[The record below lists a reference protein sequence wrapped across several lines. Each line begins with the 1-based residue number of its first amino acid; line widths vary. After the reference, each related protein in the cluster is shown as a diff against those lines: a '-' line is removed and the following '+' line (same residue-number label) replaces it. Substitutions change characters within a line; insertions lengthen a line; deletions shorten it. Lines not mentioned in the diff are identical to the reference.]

1 MSLNE
6 SIVEDAA
13 LEWFAELGYSCLGA
27 EALTPTLSQG
37 ERESYG
43 EVVLVGRLR
52 EALRRL
58 NPTIPEEAREE
69 AMRKVLRIATP
80 SLVQTNRAFHKML
93 RDGIPV
99 ECVRQEPS
107 PSGRGRS
114 EAEGEGQRRWEIVRL
129 IDFSDVRANDWLAVN
144 QFTVIEGQHN
154 RRPDIV
160 VFLNGLP
167 LALIE
172 LKNAADEDATIWSAY
187 AQLQTYK
194 AEIPSLLAYNAALVV
209 SDGLQARMGSL
220 TANQEWF
227 KVWREIDADLPPPS
241 PQPSP
246 SGRGKT
252 NYRGGFDFSGLT
264 EKARELRG
272 KQPPAEELLW
282 ELLRDRQLAGAKFRR
297 QHPFGEYICD
307 FFCNEAKLVVECDGE
322 PHSEVARTKHDAK
335 RDAYLRSQGL
345 TVIRFE
351 NQRVLNDADSVLSEI
366 AAHLPSPTGRRAG
379 DEGQQPPRQK
389 ATLELQTLIYGV
401 FDKERF
407 LKLLL
412 HFIVFEENPD
422 TGAIHKIIAGYHQ
435 FHAVNAA
442 IEETVRASGMTVE
455 SSVLREEPP
464 GRHWAGKMHG
474 GKPGDRRA
482 GVVWHTQGSGKSFT
496 MLFFAARVIREPA
509 MQNPTLVVLTD
520 RNDLDDQLFG
530 QFQRCADILGQTP
543 IQAAD
548 RAHLRELLNRASGG
562 VIFTTLQKFAPL
574 EPSLRPSPSGRGSE
588 QYRGG
593 FDFSGLKAEAR
604 ELRAKQTDAE
614 SLLWELLRDR
624 KLAGAKFRRQHQF
637 GEYITD
643 FFCNDAKL
651 VVECDGAPHATPE
664 RRKIDQKRD
673 AYLKSQGLTV
683 LRFENKRVLADSEAV
698 LEEIAGHLP
707 STSGRGA
714 GGEGEGGKAISLRR
728 NIIVV
733 ADEAHRSQYDLIDG
747 LARHMRDTLPN
758 ATFIGFTG
766 TPIEKTDANTRA
778 VFGDYISIYDI
789 QRAVADRATVAIYYE
804 SRIAKLG
811 LNASEL
817 PKLDAE
823 FEEITEGE
831 ELTKKEKL
839 KTKWAALEALVGD
852 PKRLA
857 LIAADLV
864 AHFEKRTEAM
874 DGKAMV
880 VCMSRRIC
888 VDLYEA
894 IIKLRPDWASAKDDD
909 AEAEKGKACV
919 VKVIMTGSADD
930 GPEWQPH
937 IRNKE
942 KRRAMANRFK
952 DSKDPFRIVIVRDM
966 WLTGFDAPCLHTMYA
981 DKPMQGHGLMQAIA
995 RVNRVFRDKPGG
1007 LVVDYLGLADQLKHA
1022 LANYTESGGKGDPTY
1037 DTKQAI
1043 AIMLE
1048 KHGIACDLLHGSDW
1062 KKAVGDGKR
1071 TLFALPA
1078 LQEHILEQE
1087 DGKTRW
1093 NQVIT
1098 ELSRAFALCAASD
1111 EATEI
1116 RDDVALFQ
1124 AIQAAL
1130 NKQSSNNRKTP
1141 EQIDAAVRQLVS
1153 KAITTDGQVIDVFT
1167 AAGLPKP
1174 DISILSDGFLAEVRG
1189 LKHKNVAAELLEKL
1203 LKNELKVRSKRNLV
1217 QSQLFSE
1224 KLKKT
1229 LNAYHNRAISTMEVI
1244 EELIKLA
1251 KELDAATKRGE
1262 DMGLTDDEIAFYDAL
1277 AANESAVRAMGDD
1290 KLKVIAAELITQ
1302 VRKSV
1307 TIDWTLREGARAKIR
1322 VMVKR
1327 ILNKYGYPPD
1337 LQEDAVKTVLQ
1348 QAELLCAEWV

>member
-1 MSLNE
+1 MSLTE

-13 LEWFAELGYSCLGA
+13 LTWFGELGYSCLGA
-27 EALTPTLSQG
+27 EALTPTHAPHPLPASTSGRGAG

-52 EALRRL
+52 EALRQL
-58 NPTIPEEAREE
+58 NPAIPEEAREE
-69 AMRKVLRIATP
+69 ALRKVLRVGTP
-80 SLVQTNRAFHKML
+80 SLVQTNRAFHRLL
-93 RDGIPV
+93 RDGVDV
-99 ECVRQEPS
+99 EYARPDGSTKHDKV
-107 PSGRGRS
+107 
-114 EAEGEGQRRWEIVRL
+114 WLV
-129 IDFSDVRANDWLAVN
+129 DFSDVRANDWLAVN

-160 VFLNGLP
+160 VFINGLP

-187 AQLQTYK
+187 SQLQTYK
-194 AEIPSLLAYNAALVV
+194 AEIPSLLAYNATLVV

-227 KVWREIDADLPPPS
+227 KVWREIDADFPPPS

-246 SGRGKT
+246 SARG
-252 NYRGGFDFSGLT
+252 S
-264 EKARELRG
+264 
-272 KQPPAEELLW
+272 
-282 ELLRDRQLAGAKFRR
+282 
-297 QHPFGEYICD
+297 
-307 FFCNEAKLVVECDGE
+307 
-322 PHSEVARTKHDAK
+322 
-335 RDAYLRSQGL
+335 
-345 TVIRFE
+345 
-351 NQRVLNDADSVLSEI
+351 
-366 AAHLPSPTGRRAG
+366 
-379 DEGQQPPRQK
+379 K
-389 ATLELQTLIYGV
+389 ATLELQTLICGV
-401 FDKERF
+401 FEKERF
-407 LKLLL
+407 LNLLL

-442 IEETVRASGMTVE
+442 IEETVRASGMSE
-455 SSVLREEPP
+455 SSMLREEPP

-482 GVVWHTQGSGKSFT
+482 GVVWHTQGSGKSLT

-530 QFQRCADILGQTP
+530 QFQRCHDVLGQTP
-543 IQAAD
+543 VQAASRD
-548 RAHLRELLNRASGG
+548 KLRELLTVASGG
-562 VIFTTLQKFAPL
+562 VVFTTIQKFLPEKGEKMPCL
-574 EPSLRPSPSGRGSE
+574 SG
-588 QYRGG
+588 
-593 FDFSGLKAEAR
+593 
-604 ELRAKQTDAE
+604 
-614 SLLWELLRDR
+614 
-624 KLAGAKFRRQHQF
+624 
-637 GEYITD
+637 
-643 FFCNDAKL
+643 
-651 VVECDGAPHATPE
+651 
-664 RRKIDQKRD
+664 
-673 AYLKSQGLTV
+673 
-683 LRFENKRVLADSEAV
+683 
-698 LEEIAGHLP
+698 
-707 STSGRGA
+707 
-714 GGEGEGGKAISLRR
+714 RR
-728 NIIVV
+728 NIIVI

-747 LARHMRDTLPN
+747 LARHMRDALPN
-758 ATFIGFTG
+758 ASFIGFTG

-789 QRAVADRATVAIYYE
+789 QRAVGDKATVPIYYE

-888 VDLYEA
+888 VDLYVA
-894 IIKLRPDWASAKDDD
+894 LIKLRPDWASAKDDD
-909 AEAEKGKACV
+909 VEAEKGKACV

-942 KRRAMANRFK
+942 KRRAMATRFK

-1007 LVVDYLGLADQLKHA
+1007 LVVDYLGLADQLKRA
-1022 LANYTESGGKGDPTY
+1022 LADYAESGGRGDPTY

-1043 AIMLE
+1043 AIMME
-1048 KHGIACDLLHGSDW
+1048 KHGIAGAMLHGFSW
-1062 KKAVGDGKR
+1062 VKWTTGTPPER
-1071 TLFALPA
+1071 LQLIPA
-1078 LQEHILEQE
+1078 GQEHILEQE
-1087 DGKTRW
+1087 DGKARW
-1093 NQVIT
+1093 NQVVT

-1116 RDDVALFQ
+1116 RDDVSFFQ
-1124 AIQAAL
+1124 ALQAAL
-1130 NKQSSNNRKTP
+1130 NKRSAHTQRTP
-1141 EQIDAAVRQLVS
+1141 EQIDAAIRQLVS
-1153 KAITTDGQVIDVFT
+1153 KAITTEGQVIDVFT

-1174 DISILSDGFLAEVRG
+1174 DISILSDSFLAEVRG
-1189 LKHKNVAAELLEKL
+1189 LKHKNVAAELLQKL
-1203 LKNELKVRSKRNLV
+1203 LRDELKVRAKRNLV

-1229 LNAYHNRAISTMEVI
+1229 LNAYHNRAIGTMEVI

-1251 KELDAATKRGE
+1251 KQLTAADQRGVAL
-1262 DMGLTDDEIAFYDAL
+1262 GLSDEEIAFYDAL
-1277 AANESAVRAMGDD
+1277 AANESAVQVMGDA
-1290 KLKVIAAELITQ
+1290 KLRVIATELVTQ
-1302 VRKSV
+1302 VRRSV
-1307 TIDWTLREGARAKIR
+1307 TVDWTLREGARAKIR
-1322 VMVKR
+1322 VLVKR
-1327 ILNKYGYPPD
+1327 ILKRFGYPPD
-1337 LQEDAVKTVLQ
+1337 MQEAAVQEVLA
-1348 QAELLCAEWV
+1348 QAALLCADWAA